1 MGCPWLW
8 LRYACL
14 HGSGAV
20 LTCPRGRER
29 YAGDSRKTRLPS
41 QLATAELPN
50 RTHLLPQKAGHI
62 HVELSLHAAYYQQ
75 HAK

>member
-29 YAGDSRKTRLPS
+29 YAG
-41 QLATAELPN
+41 
-50 RTHLLPQKAGHI
+50 
-62 HVELSLHAAYYQQ
+62 LSKNPFTFAISDRRVA
-75 HAK
+75 